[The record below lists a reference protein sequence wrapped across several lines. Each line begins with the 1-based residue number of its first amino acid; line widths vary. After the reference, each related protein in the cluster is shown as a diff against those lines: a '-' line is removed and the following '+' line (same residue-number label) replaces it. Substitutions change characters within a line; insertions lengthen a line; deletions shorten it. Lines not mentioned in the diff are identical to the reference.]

1 MTIDWDDPAVRAIID
16 CPDGIA
22 AWHLLLGHLAPLK
35 AKRRREVRDA
45 IWSRRREM
53 MLKRKA
59 LRLLADAAKGSFDA
73 GIPVCP

>member
-22 AWHLLLGHLAPLK
+22 AWHLLLGPLAPLK

-45 IWSRRREM
+45 RWVASPRD
-53 MLKRKA
+53 
-59 LRLLADAAKGSFDA
+59 DA
-73 GIPVCP
+73 